1 MIKQLLLVLLV
12 AFITPLSAQQ
22 IIKGR
27 ITDAATGEPLVGVN
41 IQIKDTNYGAVS
53 DLDGNYELTIPGSG
67 GQFFSRKSPSPVLVF
82 TYTGFETLEMDAGN
96 KERVNVELN
105 TTAAELQEVVITGT
119 ATGRSP
125 KLMSYSVGRIDG
137 TSVRRVPSANVG
149 NSLQARIP
157 GVRVSRPGG
166 QPGQDAYYQ
175 IRSANS
181 IANGQQ
187 PLVILDGIFLSQG
200 SLADIPV
207 QDIDRIE
214 VLKGSAGASLYGSQA
229 ANGVIQIFTR
239 RGKDLDVGTTKV
251 TYRNETGFSEVV
263 NEYPVN
269 TMTQREIIDAGEP
282 QPILGGNVNEA
293 GTFSQE
299 LPNLQNYQ
307 EAFLFQRGM
316 TQSHA
321 LMVEGKTNATNFLAS
336 YQRLRDEGVLQGLDG
351 YTRNA
356 LRLNLDHQV
365 SNKFSVYLSSAYT
378 QSDQELIE
386 PVANGPNNFL
396 AASLFMTPMFTLDA
410 PNEEDGTAFDWDIDN
425 TGANITNPLYT
436 RENTRNRLGRNRLL
450 GQAGVSYYPKEWLNI
465 SYAAALDRS
474 LRSFEQYLEKGYLST
489 TLPDGFGTLATAKVQ
504 GSNGG
509 GILLRDQV
517 DQTFISRLNVSA
529 QRSWRG
535 FNLATRLGFLY
546 EDIIQKIQEGKG
558 EDLAVRNL
566 RSLDNARSNI
576 SISSAAQEIIAY
588 SGFLVADID
597 YKQKY
602 LFSGLVRREGSSLFG
617 PENRWANYYRVSGAY
632 RITEDLRLKPFKELK
647 LRASLG
653 TAGIRP
659 TYEQRFEAF
668 SLVNGELTKNTL
680 GNELLKPALS
690 TEQEIG
696 VDATIGGSMRLEF
709 NFSKINTEDQILLV
723 PLTAAAG
730 FRGQWRNAGS
740 LEAKVLEGGLN
751 IDFARLFKVKG
762 SALRWELYTTFS
774 RVQQTVTSLD
784 VPAYYTGPGAQQAS
798 LFVIEEGKPLGLMEG
813 EIFAT
818 SLDQLQDQEGIN
830 PADYALNSLGYV
842 VRADQLGTDEEVPYK
857 LRDAGGN
864 PIVEV
869 IGDINP
875 DFRMGFAHTLAY
887 RSLELFTLFDWK
899 KGGDIYNATKQWLY
913 KDYRHADVSADAAVG
928 AGFYGSNGLYN
939 ALVANNHFVED
950 GSFFM
955 LREAALTLMIRKQS
969 LGGFFSKFDHIRLSL
984 IGRNIFTNT
993 DYSGFHPDVSSVPR
1007 SESILSTSAPD
1018 ARGSD
1023 LSTPNGDPSL
1033 FLVDSFNYPLP
1044 RSFTF
1049 SVQVGF

>member
-12 AFITPLSAQQ
+12 VFAIPLSAQQ
-22 IIKGR
+22 LIKGR
-27 ITDAATGEPLVGVN
+27 ITDADTGEPLVGVN
-41 IQIKDTNYGAVS
+41 IQIKDTNYGTVS
-53 DLDGNYELTIPGSG
+53 DLDGNYELSIPGSG
-67 GQFFSRKSPSPVLVF
+67 GQFFSRKAPPPVLIF
-82 TYTGFETLEMDAGN
+82 TYTGFETLEKEAGN
-96 KERVNVELN
+96 RERFDVSLS

-125 KLMSYSVGRIDG
+125 KLMSYAVGRIEG
-137 TSVRRVPSANVG
+137 ASIRRVPSQNLGA
-149 NSLQARIP
+149 SLQARIP
-157 GVRVSRPGG
+157 GMRVSRPGG
-166 QPGQDAYYQ
+166 QPGQEVYYQ
-175 IRSANS
+175 IRSANA

-187 PLVILDGIFLSQG
+187 PLVILDGIFLSEG

-229 ANGVIQIFTR
+229 ANGVIQIFTK
-239 RGKDLDVGTTKV
+239 RGKDLEVGATKV

-263 NEYPVN
+263 NEYPIN
-269 TMTQREIIDAGEP
+269 TLTQREIIDAGEP
-282 QPILGGNVNEA
+282 QPILGNPNE
-293 GTFSQE
+293 GQTFSQE
-299 LPNLQNYQ
+299 LPNLRNYQ
-307 EAFLFQRGM
+307 ENFLFQRGM

-321 LMVEGKTNATNFLAS
+321 LIVEGKTNATNFLAS
-336 YQRLRDEGVLQGLDG
+336 YQRLRDEGVLQGVDG

-356 LRLNLDHQV
+356 FRLNLDHQV

-410 PNEEDGTAFDWDIDN
+410 PNEEDGTAYDWDIDN

-436 RENTRNRLGRNRLL
+436 RQNITNRLGRNRLL
-450 GQAGVSYYPKEWLNI
+450 GLAGVSYYPKEWLNI

-474 LRSFEQYLEKGYLST
+474 ARNFEQYLEKGYLST
-489 TLPDGFGTLATAKVQ
+489 TLPDGFGTMATANVQ

-509 GILLRDQV
+509 GILQRDQV

-546 EDIIQKIQEGKG
+546 EDITQEIREGKG
-558 EDLAVRNL
+558 ENLAVRDL
-566 RSLDNARSNI
+566 PSLDNARSNI

-602 LFSGLVRREGSSLFG
+602 LFSGLLRREGSSLFG

-696 VDATIGGSMRLEF
+696 IDATIGRSLRLEF

-740 LEAKVLEGGLN
+740 LEAKVYEGGLH
-751 IDFARLFKVKG
+751 IDFARLFRIKS
-762 SALRWELYTTFS
+762 SALKWNLYTTFS

-798 LFVIEEGKPLGLMEG
+798 LFVIEEGKTLGLMEG

-818 SLDQLQDQEGIN
+818 SLDQLQGQEGIN
-830 PADYALNSLGYV
+830 PADYALNEMGYV
-842 VRADQLGTDEEVPYK
+842 VRADQLGTAEEVPYK

-864 PIVEV
+864 PIVDV

-887 RSLELFTLFDWK
+887 RSLELFALFDWK

-913 KDYRHADVSADAAVG
+913 KDFRHAEVSAYPGISAN
-928 AGFYGSNGLYN
+928 FYGSNGLYN

-955 LREAALTLMIRKQS
+955 LREAALTLTIRKQS

-1007 SESILSTSAPD
+1007 SESLLSTSAPD

-1023 LSTPNGDPSL
+1023 LTTPNGDPSL